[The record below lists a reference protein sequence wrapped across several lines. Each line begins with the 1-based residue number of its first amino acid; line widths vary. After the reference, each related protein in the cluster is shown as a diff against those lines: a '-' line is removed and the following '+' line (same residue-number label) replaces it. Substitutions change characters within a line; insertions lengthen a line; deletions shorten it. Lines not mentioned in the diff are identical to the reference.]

1 MPIDDLGNKHF
12 SLQNMSEIDAYISGI
27 EAVVMTIAPNLTDE
41 ERQKYGSINEQNK
54 LLVNKVHDYASV
66 SPHLCSPDVNWAEF
80 ERDYQTRQFADTRLL
95 RLENVMKMLKD
106 TKIVHDYDNY
116 RDTLVD
122 YDHAKYKSGT
132 NTPGYT
138 EKTKELSQFFPRT
151 GTASSKKEDDVA

>member
-1 MPIDDLGNKHF
+1 MPINDLGNKHF
-12 SLQNMSEIDAYISGI
+12 SPQDMSQIDAHISAI
-27 EAVVMTIAPNLTDE
+27 EVIVATIAPNLTDE